1 MPTIWTD
8 SMERALLAI
17 ATANPEASERELA
30 AQLTETFGV
39 PVTGNMARNKLKRL
53 REELELEASAPSIP
67 GDQLVVPNAPK
78 DEFVGFTM
86 GYYDIETTDLKAFMG
101 RVLGISIADAWGNIT
116 RRTYRDFAGK
126 TILDD
131 SGLVAWAKEELEKYD
146 IIVSWNGK
154 LFDKPFIN
162 ARLMQG
168 LQLPVRQDKMHV
180 DLMYYAGGQFM
191 RIGSRKLVN
200 VQKFLKVPNAK
211 TEISWDDWAKAA
223 AGDEAALEEVMS
235 HCDADVLVLR
245 DVFARLK
252 PLITIVHR

>member
-1 MPTIWTD
+1 MPMNWTD
-8 SMERALLAI
+8 SMERALLAF
-17 ATANPEASERELA
+17 ATADPDASEGDLA
-30 AQLTETFGV
+30 ARLTEAFGV
-39 PVTGNMARNKLKRL
+39 AITGNMARNKLKRL
-53 REELELEASAPSIP
+53 REALTLEAATPPALELPQGGSD
-67 GDQLVVPNAPK
+67 G
-78 DEFVGFTM
+78 FVGFTM

-116 RRTYRDFAGK
+116 RRTYKDFDGK
-126 TILDD
+126 SILDD

-223 AGDEAALEEVMS
+223 AGDDEALEEVMS